1 MNLYLKAPP
10 PAPDF
15 GLFATKYKVKWCKTQ
30 CVLLLNAV
38 RFAAKRKVKWCKT
51 QGEMMQNADF

>member
-30 CVLLLNAV
+30 RVLLLNAV
-38 RFAAKRKVKWCKT
+38 RFAAKWR
-51 QGEMMQNADF
+51 AF